1 LMSAGK
7 AAAPANC
14 KALRRVI
21 RGCNEASR
29 MGEPSVPVLGDFCW
43 C

>member
-7 AAAPANC
+7 AAAPAIC

-21 RGCNEASR
+21 RGCNKASR
-29 MGEPSVPVLGDFCW
+29 IGGTSDS
-43 C
+43 